1 MLPKLRLQ
9 LPYVFCFRNFFRM
22 KKKNWKL
29 KLGLALIFLS
39 IPIFGF
45 LLIIPF
51 LGVEGKEKIR
61 ISTITLILAEIVFWS
76 GGLLVGKEMFS
87 KYKSYMNPRNWFK
100 KKSEM
105 KEDIKPE

>member
-1 MLPKLRLQ
+1 
-9 LPYVFCFRNFFRM
+9 M

-39 IPIFGF
+39 APIFGF
-45 LLIIPF
+45 LILIPF
-51 LGVEGKEKIR
+51 LNIEGKEKIQL
-61 ISTITLILAEIVFWS
+61 STITLIIGEVVFWS
-76 GGLLVGKEMFS
+76 GGLLVGKEMFN

-100 KKSEM
+100 KKSVM